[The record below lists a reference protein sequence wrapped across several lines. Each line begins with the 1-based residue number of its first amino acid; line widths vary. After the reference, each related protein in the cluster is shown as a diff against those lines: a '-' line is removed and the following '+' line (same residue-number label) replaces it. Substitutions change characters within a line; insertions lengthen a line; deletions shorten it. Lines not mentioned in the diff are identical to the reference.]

1 LVASARDPLPLARK
15 ANQPPRADPGG

>member
-15 ANQPPRADPGG
+15 TKQPPRADPGG